1 MGQAQDG
8 DRDGTSMQ
16 TAPLP
21 GICPYCQSPLKAKT
35 FGNGTTELKCTQPQ
49 ARGMY
54 IAHSLTFYYK
64 KS

>member
-1 MGQAQDG
+1 
-8 DRDGTSMQ
+8 MQ